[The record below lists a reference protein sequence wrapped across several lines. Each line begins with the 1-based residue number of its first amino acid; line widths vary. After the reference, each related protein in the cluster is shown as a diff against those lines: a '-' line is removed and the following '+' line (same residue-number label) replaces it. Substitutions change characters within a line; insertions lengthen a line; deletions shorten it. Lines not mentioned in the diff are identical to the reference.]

1 MPTLQIARRYGAR
14 ASVALSTVSSQKSD
28 RGCGIN
34 DRFSKMA
41 AAAAAGVGALV
52 LGSDRPECC
61 GIIGFIGSDPVKDN
75 AVEYLLEGLS
85 ILQNRGYDSAG
96 VATLSASGDELLC
109 SKFASVG
116 STSDSIGLLTAEAP
130 KVHKGNVIGI
140 GHTRWATHGGRTDEN
155 AHPHLDYKNRI
166 ALCHNGTIENSLTLK
181 KELMAKGIPFKS
193 QTDTEV
199 IVNMIGNYMDEG
211 MNTMD
216 ALEKTL
222 TRLEGTWGLVII
234 DKTKP
239 DTMIVCRHGSPL
251 VVGIEHGRKFVASE
265 TSAFMRHTKNFI
277 ALKDDEIAVL
287 TADDMTLEASRAQ
300 VFQGDEVELS
310 PAPYPH
316 WTIKEIMEQPA
327 AVSRALNY
335 GGRIDPEGCIKLGGL
350 ECNEKEL
357 MKITNLVI
365 GACGTSHFASTYGAQ
380 LMRNL
385 NAFETVQC
393 IDAAEL
399 NVDFMPQSGG
409 GLLVI
414 SQSGETLDVMRTLE
428 VAENL
433 GMPRFSIVNAVGS
446 LIARTTRCGVYS
458 NAGREQAVASTKAF
472 VTQITSLALIAAWFS
487 ERVPHEKNQGKADFP
502 QRRKDLIEA
511 LHRLPTYTGM
521 TLQPRTQE
529 KCREVAM
536 KLKESGEHLFVLG
549 RGYGEPIAQEGALKI
564 KEITYLH
571 AEGYSGGALK
581 HGPFA
586 LIEDGKRWGGKTGTP
601 IILLILDDQNAQ
613 LMRTA
618 AEEVRARGAYT
629 IVITDNK
636 KLADGV
642 ASDTIVIPSNGPLTG
657 LLATLPLQMI
667 AYELAVAKGI
677 DPDKPKNLAKAVTV
691 A

>member
-1 MPTLQIARRYGAR
+1 M
-14 ASVALSTVSSQKSD
+14 
-28 RGCGIN
+28 
-34 DRFSKMA
+34 
-41 AAAAAGVGALV
+41 V

-61 GIIGFIGSDPVKDN
+61 GIIGFVGSDPVKDN

-96 VATLSASGDELLC
+96 VATLPHGGGELMC

-116 STSDSIGLLTAEAP
+116 STSDSIGLLSAEAP
-130 KVHKGNVIGI
+130 TVHKGNVIGI

-166 ALCHNGTIENSLTLK
+166 ALCHNGTIENSLALK
-181 KELMAKGIPFKS
+181 KELMALGIPFKS
-193 QTDTEV
+193 ETDTEV
-199 IVNMIGNYMDEG
+199 IVNMIGHYLDQGMD
-211 MNTMD
+211 TMD
-216 ALEKTL
+216 ALNKTV

-234 DKTKP
+234 DKLQP
-239 DTMIVCRHGSPL
+239 DTLIVARHGSPL

-287 TADDMTLEASRAQ
+287 TADTMTLEESRAQ
-300 VFQGDEVELS
+300 VFEGEDVELS

-350 ECNEKEL
+350 EVNPDL
-357 MKITNLVI
+357 MQITNLVI
-365 GACGTSHFASTYGAQ
+365 AACGTSHFASTYGAQ
-380 LMRNL
+380 LMRSL
-385 NAFETVQC
+385 NSFETVQC

-399 NVDFMPQSGG
+399 TPDFMPQLGG

-414 SQSGETLDVMRTLE
+414 SQSGETLDVMRGLE

-487 ERVPHEKNQGKADFP
+487 ERVPPSKNQGMADFA

-521 TLQPRTQE
+521 TLQPRTQD
-529 KCREVAM
+529 KCRQVAM

-564 KEITYLH
+564 KEITYMH

-586 LIEDGKRWGGKTGTP
+586 LIEDGKRWGGETGTP
-601 IILLILDDQNAQ
+601 IILLILDDHNAQ

-629 IVITDNK
+629 IVITDNR

-642 ASDTIVIPSNGPLTG
+642 AHETIVIPSNGPLTA

>member
-1 MPTLQIARRYGAR
+1 M
-14 ASVALSTVSSQKSD
+14 
-28 RGCGIN
+28 
-34 DRFSKMA
+34 
-41 AAAAAGVGALV
+41 V

-61 GIIGFIGSDPVKDN
+61 GIIGFVGSDPVKDN

-96 VATLSASGDELLC
+96 VATLSHGGGELMC

-116 STSDSIGLLTAEAP
+116 STSDSIGLLSAEAP
-130 KVHKGNVIGI
+130 TVHKGNVIGI

-166 ALCHNGTIENSLTLK
+166 ALCHNGTIENSLALK
-181 KELMAKGIPFKS
+181 KELMALGIPFKS
-193 QTDTEV
+193 ETDTEV
-199 IVNMIGNYMDEG
+199 IVNMIGHYLDQGMD
-211 MNTMD
+211 TMD
-216 ALEKTL
+216 ALNKTV

-234 DKTKP
+234 DKLQP
-239 DTMIVCRHGSPL
+239 DTLIVARHGSPL

-287 TADDMTLEASRAQ
+287 TADTMTLEESRAQ
-300 VFQGDEVELS
+300 VFEGEDVELS

-350 ECNEKEL
+350 EVNPDL
-357 MKITNLVI
+357 MQITNLVI
-365 GACGTSHFASTYGAQ
+365 AACGTSHFASTYGAQ
-380 LMRNL
+380 LMRSL
-385 NAFETVQC
+385 NSFETVQC

-399 NVDFMPQSGG
+399 TPDFMPQLGG

-414 SQSGETLDVMRTLE
+414 SQSGETLDVMRGLE

-487 ERVPHEKNQGKADFP
+487 ERVPPSKNQGMADFA

-521 TLQPRTQE
+521 TLQPRTQD
-529 KCREVAM
+529 KCRQVAM

-564 KEITYLH
+564 KEITYMH

-586 LIEDGKRWGGKTGTP
+586 LIEDGKRWGGETGTP
-601 IILLILDDQNAQ
+601 IILLILDDHNAQ

-629 IVITDNK
+629 IVITDNR

-642 ASDTIVIPSNGPLTG
+642 AHETIVIPSNGPLTA